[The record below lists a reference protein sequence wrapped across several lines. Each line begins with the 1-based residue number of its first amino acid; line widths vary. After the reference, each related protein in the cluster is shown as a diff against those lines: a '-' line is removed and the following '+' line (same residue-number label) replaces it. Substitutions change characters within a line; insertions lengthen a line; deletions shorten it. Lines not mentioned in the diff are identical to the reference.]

1 MYKRQV
7 VDRVTGEVVEIYYL
21 IIFGDVNGD
30 SIVNATDAS
39 IINREATG
47 KTSWSSAS
55 SEAYDYCKV
64 LAADADRNDS
74 ITADDFTLVTKVTMR
89 AAKFDQ
95 STGEVIPNA

>member
-1 MYKRQV
+1 M
-7 VDRVTGEVVEIYYL
+7 
-21 IIFGDVNGD
+21 
-30 SIVNATDAS
+30 
-39 IINREATG
+39 
-47 KTSWSSAS
+47 
-55 SEAYDYCKV
+55 V

>member
-1 MYKRQV
+1 M
-7 VDRVTGEVVEIYYL
+7 TGEVVEIYYL

-95 STGEVIPNA
+95 STGGVIPNA